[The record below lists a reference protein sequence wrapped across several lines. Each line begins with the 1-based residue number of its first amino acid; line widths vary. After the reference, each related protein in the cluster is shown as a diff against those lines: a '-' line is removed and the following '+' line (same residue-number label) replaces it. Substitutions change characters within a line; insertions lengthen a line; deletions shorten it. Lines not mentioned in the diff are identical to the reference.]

1 MQMLSLAAALIAEAV
16 VHFDNGM
23 IGAITKG
30 GKIALVDKAG
40 VSTKA
45 KYMPLVEDYLAVNSP
60 IMIEHTFR
68 IGKDEY
74 YHETVWV
81 DDEWDFENKCWDF
94 SIMDAGA
101 EQVNIEATLYEIF
114 RNSNFAMKDVRLVA

>member
-101 EQVNIEATLYEIF
+101 EVIDI
-114 RNSNFAMKDVRLVA
+114 SVALAKALGNGGYRVKELIAA